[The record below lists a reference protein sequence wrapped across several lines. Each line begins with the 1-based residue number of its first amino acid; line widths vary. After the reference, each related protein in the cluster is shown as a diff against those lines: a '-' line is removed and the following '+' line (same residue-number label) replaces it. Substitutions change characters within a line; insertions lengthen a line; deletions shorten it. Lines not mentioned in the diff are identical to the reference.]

1 MAKKIATKEP
11 NEQKK
16 PASAESLLAL
26 ADLLRKYGGAFE
38 QVAKELK
45 NSGKSEVLV
54 RGRDGVDMFIK
65 RLDGYLR
72 NSNEAAGHLFVG
84 EPKNSYHIQPS
95 EKQQQ

>member
-1 MAKKIATKEP
+1 MAKKIAKKESP
-11 NEQKK
+11 EQKK

-26 ADLLRKYGGAFE
+26 AELLRKYGSAFE
-38 QVAKELK
+38 GVANDLRK
-45 NSGKSEVLV
+45 SGKSEVLV

-84 EPKNSYHIQPS
+84 EPRNSYHIQPS
-95 EKQQQ
+95 EKPPQ

>member
-1 MAKKIATKEP
+1 MAKKIAKKETP
-11 NEQKK
+11 EQKK

-26 ADLLRKYGGAFE
+26 AELLRKYGSAFE
-38 QVAKELK
+38 QVANELR
-45 NSGKSEVLV
+45 NSGIHEVSV

-84 EPKNSYHIQPS
+84 EPKNSYHIQS
-95 EKQQQ
+95 VEKPPQ